1 MERFSQK
8 DGMMVKT
15 RNGGWIRYSDVKGT
29 EQEIKEWMRKYAVHA
44 NYPICQIRKTKEC
57 TCGLNEFIYK
67 TI

>member
-15 RNGGWIRYSDVKGT
+15 RNGSWIRYSDVKGT
-29 EQEIKEWMRKYAVHA
+29 EQEIKEWMRKYAVHS